1 VAVPLDAIRKN
12 FVHDHCRTCHSFQG
26 SSIDNEITILDWKF
40 VHVNRKWIYTAI
52 TRARDLNKVYFHDY
66 HEKPES
72 EQDMMSYFQSK
83 VERYKQQD
91 RKGKKII
98 DESRYITKEWLA
110 NCVGKSCNSCGDCL
124 IYTRETGKIECNI
137 TAQRLNSKTDGH
149 HLDNIVPYCIH
160 CNCAMS
166 NRE

>member
-1 VAVPLDAIRKN
+1 MYYHYRLKGEFKCEICEK
-12 FVHDHCRTCHSFQG
+12 TY
-26 SSIDNEITILDWKF
+26 SSNSSLKR
-40 VHVNRKWIYTAI
+40 HQ
-52 TRARDLNKVYFHDY
+52 TRSMRCDEEMTH
-66 HEKPES
+66 
-72 EQDMMSYFQSK
+72 YFQNN
-83 VERYKQQD
+83 VERFKQQD
-91 RKGKKII
+91 RKGKRIVE
-98 DESRYITKEWLA
+98 DSRYITKEWLA

-137 TAQRLNSKTDGH
+137 TAQRLNSKTEGH